1 MVKTLNDKI
10 QSRMT
15 FTSESDTSQ
24 TFHRQKMAMCQL
36 VWCVLGLKLLEMGSP
51 VSYIKEVDFAMLNV
65 NWNVN
70 KDNNLSRFSGCL
82 KDDII

>member
-1 MVKTLNDKI
+1 MP
-10 QSRMT
+10 
-15 FTSESDTSQ
+15 
-24 TFHRQKMAMCQL
+24 
-36 VWCVLGLKLLEMGSP
+36 VLGLKLLEMGSP

-70 KDNNLSRFSGCL
+70 KDNKLSRFSGCL